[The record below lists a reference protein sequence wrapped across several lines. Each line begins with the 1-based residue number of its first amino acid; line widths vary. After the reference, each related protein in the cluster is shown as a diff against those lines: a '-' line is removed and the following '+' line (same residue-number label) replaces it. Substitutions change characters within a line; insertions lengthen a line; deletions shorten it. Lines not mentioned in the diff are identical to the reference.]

1 MLLPLGEWIQALER
15 WFRDLGPA
23 GVVVFALAYV
33 VGTVVLAPGS
43 AMSILGGLLFGWWG
57 IPIVLV
63 SASIGTSLAFLIARY
78 LARDAVASRLESRPK
93 LKAVDKAVD
102 EEGWKVVALL
112 RLSPLVPFGLQNYLF
127 GLTSVGFWPYA
138 LATAFGIV
146 PGTALY
152 VSLGALGQG
161 AARGASAG
169 PAGWVLLGIG
179 AAATVAVTILV
190 GRKAKAVL
198 AQREAEVENASQR
211 VKGRCSCGSALPRVS
226 ILPMAGQVPSFPWS
240 RWQAPQLGVPTLFN
254 RMC

>member
-1 MLLPLGEWIQALER
+1 VSEGGRGKPTLLLVGIGALLVGVVVAWFLLPLGEWIQALER
-15 WFRDLGPA
+15 WFRDLGPF
-23 GVVVFALAYV
+23 GIVVFALAYV
-33 VGTVVLAPGS
+33 VGTVILAPGS

-78 LARDAVASRLESRPK
+78 LARDAVAGRLESRPK

-138 LATAFGIV
+138 LATLFGIV

-152 VSLGALGQG
+152 VSVGALGQG

-169 PAGWVLLGIG
+169 PAGWVLLGLG

-190 GRKAKAVL
+190 GRKTKAVL
-198 AQREAEVENASQR
+198 AQQGDRS
-211 VKGRCSCGSALPRVS
+211 GD
-226 ILPMAGQVPSFPWS
+226 S
-240 RWQAPQLGVPTLFN
+240 RPGLRSDAPPARLLQP
-254 RMC
+254 